1 MVLPQI
7 GRNMGTLTN
16 RLEYVTD
23 QDVFFDF
30 CLWEYQ
36 PVIPSRNK
44 FRSVN
49 LLFHSF
55 EVAGISGRGF
65 DLIHALR
72 RGIGDSRTVW
82 GVKQLGDHLLWEFY
96 FYDYRRRD
104 RERSIT
110 KLLDVIRPFVP
121 CEIRANENN
130 HYFMFSID
138 ISNDLVTGARE
149 LDEIHMYTD
158 NVGSTVSSGI
168 CYSLT
173 GKGVRLENFY
183 FFFDAKTEMDKI
195 RAKVACSAYLDT
207 THIGIDSILWPE
219 LRDCRIIV
227 AANKQQNDSVY
238 FSGIDVGQLI
248 FFLERLHYPAALT
261 SFVEENESKLDH
273 LRYDVGFDYRMEGDD
288 LMILKSG
295 YYGCF

>member
-1 MVLPQI
+1 
-7 GRNMGTLTN
+7 MGTLTN

-36 PVIPSRNK
+36 PLIPSQNK

-55 EVAGISGRGF
+55 EVAGVSGRGF
-65 DLIHALR
+65 DLIDAIR

-82 GVKQLGDHLLWEFY
+82 GVKQSGEHLLWEFY

-110 KLLDVIRPFVP
+110 KLLDVIRPFAS

-138 ISNDLVTGARE
+138 ISNDLVTGAKE

-173 GKGVRLENFY
+173 GKGTRLENFY
-183 FFFDAKTEMDKI
+183 FFFDAKNEMDKI

-207 THIGIDSILWPE
+207 TRIGIDGILWPE
-219 LRDCRIIV
+219 LRNCRIIV

-248 FFLERLHYPAALT
+248 FFLRRLHYPAALT

>member
-1 MVLPQI
+1 MI
-7 GRNMGTLTN
+7 CREFTAAH
-16 RLEYVTD
+16 
-23 QDVFFDF
+23 DVFYDF

-36 PVIPSRNK
+36 PIVPHENK
-44 FRSVN
+44 FRSAN

-55 EVAGISGRGF
+55 EITGVDGRIF
-65 DLIHALR
+65 DLVQAIR
-72 RGIGDSRTVW
+72 EGIGASRTVW
-82 GVKQLGDHLLWEFY
+82 GVKRLGDRIGWEVY

-104 RERSIT
+104 RERTIT
-110 KLLDVIRPFVP
+110 KLLDIIRPLIP
-121 CEIRANENN
+121 CEIRANENC

-138 ISNDLVTGARE
+138 ISDDLIAGAKE
-149 LDEIHMYTD
+149 LDEIHVYTD

-173 GKGVRLENFY
+173 SRGTRLENFY
-183 FFFDAKTEMDKI
+183 FFFDAKKQLDDI
-195 RAKVACSAYLDT
+195 RAKVACSAYVDT
-207 THIGIDSILWPE
+207 TRIGIDSILWPE
-219 LRDCRIIV
+219 LTDCRIIV

-238 FSGIDVGQLI
+238 FSGIDVAQLI
-248 FFLERLHYPAALT
+248 FFLKRLNYPAEFI
-261 SFVEENESKLDH
+261 SFVEGNESKLDH